1 MGEVGWCLVYWDD
14 EQASYE
20 MSECGLRTFY
30 VYVTCSRHCVSVS
43 EGKEEI
49 DVSGLR
55 PNDCVE

>member
-1 MGEVGWCLVYWDD
+1 VYWDD

-55 PNDCVE
+55 PNDCEE